1 MRYYKVLI
9 IAITIFTI
17 NSLSGFSIA
26 AAEAPIS
33 NNKAEGISN
42 ISYSISPQSYDS
54 SFTLD
59 FSQSTAWTLDFD
71 NNSTLVFNHKK
82 VTIKYLSNYPSNAN
96 ASVRVELYIDE
107 DEDGTYEKYDPNGG
121 YLYSLNKGDSLEI
134 KLPYGNTV
142 KNYRLYFENRTSSVT
157 SATFSVKTS

>member
-1 MRYYKVLI
+1 MKYYKVLI
-9 IAITIFTI
+9 IAVTIFSF
-17 NSLSGFSIA
+17 NSLSGFSMV
-26 AAEAPIS
+26 AEESPIS
-33 NNKAEGISN
+33 NSKEEGISN

-59 FSQSTAWTLDFD
+59 FSQSSAWTLDFD
-71 NNSTLVFNHKK
+71 NNSTLIFNHKK
-82 VTIKYLSNYPSNAN
+82 VTIKYSSNYPSNAN

-107 DEDGTYEKYDPNGG
+107 DKDGTYEKYDPDGG
-121 YLYSLNKGDSLEI
+121 YLYTLNKGDSLEI
-134 KLPYGNTV
+134 KLPFGNTV